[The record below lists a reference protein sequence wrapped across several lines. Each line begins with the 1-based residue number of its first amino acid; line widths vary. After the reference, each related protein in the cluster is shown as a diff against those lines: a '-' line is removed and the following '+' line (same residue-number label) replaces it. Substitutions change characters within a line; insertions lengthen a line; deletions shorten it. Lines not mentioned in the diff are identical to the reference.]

1 MEKNAKNITD
11 ELIIKNDDPDTTKI
25 MLQNLI
31 YTVRGQHVM
40 MDSDLAALYQVETKR
55 LNEAVKRN
63 IERFPEKFRFQ
74 LTEIEYYNLKS
85 QIATSSYNIDSNAHG
100 GRRKLPYVFTEQG
113 IAMLSAVLRSETAV
127 QVSIRIME
135 TFIEMRKYLANTSF
149 LYDRLNELEIKQSNY
164 QKETNEKFDQVFTYM
179 ETHKESNQKV
189 FFEGQMYDAYSLIIS
204 CIKKAN
210 TSIMLVDNYVDVV
223 TLDMLAKKK
232 EGVTV
237 CIYTTRKT
245 TLVKTDIEK
254 FNNQYPFLKVKY
266 TNSFHDRFLI
276 VDDSSAYHIGAS
288 VKDAGRKCFAIT
300 KIEDVNI
307 VDSLIQRLK

>member
-1 MEKNAKNITD
+1 MKKNAKNITD

>member
-1 MEKNAKNITD
+1 
-11 ELIIKNDDPDTTKI
+11 
-25 MLQNLI
+25 
-31 YTVRGQHVM
+31 
-40 MDSDLAALYQVETKR
+40 
-55 LNEAVKRN
+55 
-63 IERFPEKFRFQ
+63 
-74 LTEIEYYNLKS
+74 
-85 QIATSSYNIDSNAHG
+85 
-100 GRRKLPYVFTEQG
+100 
-113 IAMLSAVLRSETAV
+113 
-127 QVSIRIME
+127 
-135 TFIEMRKYLANTSF
+135 
-149 LYDRLNELEIKQSNY
+149 
-164 QKETNEKFDQVFTYM
+164 
-179 ETHKESNQKV
+179 
-189 FFEGQMYDAYSLIIS
+189 MYDAYSLIIS

>member
-11 ELIIKNDDPDTTKI
+11 EPIIKNDDFNTTT

-31 YTVRGQHVM
+31 YTVRDRHVM

-74 LTEIEYYNLKS
+74 LTETEYYNLKS
-85 QIATSSYNIDSNAHG
+85 QIATSSYSVDSHAHG

-149 LYDRLNELEIKQSNY
+149 LYGRLNELEKKHSNY
-164 QKETNEKFDQVFTYM
+164 QKETNEKFEQVFTYM
-179 ETHKESNQKV
+179 ETHKESNQKI
-189 FFEGQMYDAYSLIIS
+189 FFDGQIYDAYSLIIN

-210 TSIMLVDNYVDVV
+210 TSITLVDNYVDVV

-232 EGVTV
+232 EDVTV

-254 FNNQYPFLKVKY
+254 FNHQYPILEVKY

-276 VDDSSAYHIGAS
+276 IDDSYAYHIGAS

>member
-85 QIATSSYNIDSNAHG
+85 QIATSSYYIDSNAHG